1 MAKTYTIPKLPLGID
16 LETKEILKQVN
27 LANKALA
34 ELKGVAHTI
43 PNEGVL
49 INSLVIQEAKE
60 SSEVENIATTHD
72 EIFQA
77 DLSVSNYAVS
87 SAAKEVMNYREAM
100 LMNIQRKTA
109 AKYLDK
115 IVDLNLLTKMKKGS
129 SNYYINNALFELF
142 LNQGKVVPEVETIES
157 VKS

>member
-49 INSLVIQEAKE
+49 INSLVIQEAKGKLYQKLK
-60 SSEVENIATTHD
+60 A
-72 EIFQA
+72 
-77 DLSVSNYAVS
+77 
-87 SAAKEVMNYREAM
+87 
-100 LMNIQRKTA
+100 
-109 AKYLDK
+109 
-115 IVDLNLLTKMKKGS
+115 LNL
-129 SNYYINNALFELF
+129 
-142 LNQGKVVPEVETIES
+142 
-157 VKS
+157 

>member
-49 INSLVIQEAKE
+49 INSNLFSAQNRQRYYWKGWCNEYGEEE
-60 SSEVENIATTHD
+60 SNK
-72 EIFQA
+72 Q
-77 DLSVSNYAVS
+77 
-87 SAAKEVMNYREAM
+87 
-100 LMNIQRKTA
+100 Q
-109 AKYLDK
+109 
-115 IVDLNLLTKMKKGS
+115 
-129 SNYYINNALFELF
+129 
-142 LNQGKVVPEVETIES
+142 
-157 VKS
+157 